1 MEFVMTNG
9 WSRIYDRKMGLET
22 GDPRKFKS
30 FEEVQE
36 AYRRQV
42 DWFLSNRTK
51 VSNIGE
57 QIVAELA
64 PTVYESALI
73 EDCIERG
80 ICREEGGARYNQ
92 AGIQS
97 LGSSDVA
104 DSLAAIKKLVFED
117 KRITMDQ
124 LCDALDHNF
133 EGYEDLRQM
142 LLKAPKFGN
151 DDDYADEQKVF
162 ASHVFASETV
172 KHKNTRGGCTTP
184 YAGDMASYVPFGKV
198 VGALPSGRLATEPL
212 GDAFS
217 PCAGCDMEGPTA
229 VLKSMAK
236 IDHVEYF
243 GGTILNLRM
252 EPAVF
257 EKEDGVKRLTD
268 FIRAFVDQRI
278 FHMQINIV
286 SSDTL
291 RAAQEEPEKYRD
303 LLVKVAGYSAYF
315 LELSRPLQNGII
327 ARTEHGL

>member
-1 MEFVMTNG
+1 
-9 WSRIYDRKMGLET
+9 
-22 GDPRKFKS
+22 
-30 FEEVQE
+30 
-36 AYRRQV
+36 
-42 DWFLSNRTK
+42 
-51 VSNIGE
+51 
-57 QIVAELA
+57 
-64 PTVYESALI
+64 
-73 EDCIERG
+73 
-80 ICREEGGARYNQ
+80 
-92 AGIQS
+92 
-97 LGSSDVA
+97 
-104 DSLAAIKKLVFED
+104 
-117 KRITMDQ
+117 
-124 LCDALDHNF
+124 
-133 EGYEDLRQM
+133 
-142 LLKAPKFGN
+142 
-151 DDDYADEQKVF
+151 
-162 ASHVFASETV
+162 
-172 KHKNTRGGCTTP
+172 
-184 YAGDMASYVPFGKV
+184 
-198 VGALPSGRLATEPL
+198 
-212 GDAFS
+212 
-217 PCAGCDMEGPTA
+217 MEGPTA